1 MQRLNILGWKV
12 NAYDYDGRT
21 AVGIA
26 ASNGHLET
34 VKYLVS
40 HGANPFHRDFR
51 GNNSHDDAKREGHP
65 QVVEYLEGAMRTLMS
80 KFK

>member
-12 NAYDYDGRT
+12 NDYDYDGRT

-26 ASNGHLET
+26 SSNGHLEL

-51 GNNSHDDAKREGHP
+51 GNNALDDAIRENHP
-65 QVVEYLEGAMRTLMS
+65 QVVEYL
-80 KFK
+80 